1 MSVNDS
7 GDKRERERERK
18 GVACVLVS
26 NSVFLPLLSVFFFF
40 LGRLRSWVYIFVC
53 KGVEK

>member
-7 GDKRERERERK
+7 GDKRERERK

-26 NSVFLPLLSVFFFF
+26 NSVFLPLLCIFSF
-40 LGRLRSWVYIFVC
+40 LKKAKVLGLYFCV
-53 KGVEK
+53 